1 MHVVARKTHGK
12 HNLEKRKLVQDILR
26 ALPVA
31 AVGFLQR
38 RPSVV
43 LTSK

>member
-1 MHVVARKTHGK
+1 MHVLSQEAHGK
-12 HNLEKRKLVQDILR
+12 DNLEKRKLVQHILR
-26 ALPVA
+26 AVPVA